1 MMFCRSL
8 KPSQNKFCRPCHK
21 VRPILTLA
29 LSLKERVLR
38 NRHMLSDQEKQE
50 ITAELAH
57 CEFKQS
63 ASIDALK
70 IIQKHRGWV
79 SDEAIRDVAAVLEM
93 SADELDAVATFYS
106 FIFRRPVGRHVILV
120 CDSISCWVMG
130 YNPLLDLLKTKLGIA
145 FGETTGDNRFTL
157 LPISC
162 LGACDR
168 APAMMVD
175 DQLHGP
181 VTVEMITEILDKYE

>member
-1 MMFCRSL
+1 
-8 KPSQNKFCRPCHK
+8 
-21 VRPILTLA
+21 
-29 LSLKERVLR
+29 
-38 NRHMLSDQEKQE
+38 MLSDQEKQE

-79 SDEAIRDVAAVLEM
+79 SDDAIKDVAAMLGM
-93 SADELDAVATFYS
+93 TADELDAVATFYS
-106 FIFRRPVGRHVILV
+106 FVFRRPVGRHVILV

-130 YNPLLDLLKTKLGIA
+130 YNPLLDLLKTKLGIM
-145 FGETTGDNRFTL
+145 FGETTRDDRFTL

-175 DQLHGP
+175 EELYGP
-181 VTVEMITEILDKYE
+181 VSSEMMEGILDKYK

>member
-1 MMFCRSL
+1 MRYNM
-8 KPSQNKFCRPCHK
+8 
-21 VRPILTLA
+21 LT
-29 LSLKERVLR
+29 E
-38 NRHMLSDQEKQE
+38 QEKIE
-50 ITAELAH
+50 INSELAH

-63 ASIDALK
+63 ASIETLK

-106 FIFRRPVGRHVILV
+106 FIFRQPVGRHVILV

-145 FGETTGDNRFTL
+145 FGETTGDKRFTL

-175 DQLHGP
+175 EELYGP
-181 VTVEMITEILDKYE
+181 VTAEMMDEILNKYE

>member
-1 MMFCRSL
+1 M
-8 KPSQNKFCRPCHK
+8 
-21 VRPILTLA
+21 LT
-29 LSLKERVLR
+29 E
-38 NRHMLSDQEKQE
+38 QEKQE
-50 ITAELAH
+50 ITAELTH

-63 ASIDALK
+63 AAVDALK

-79 SDEAIRDVAAVLEM
+79 SDEAINDVAALLDM
-93 SADELDAVATFYS
+93 TPDELDAVATFYS
-106 FIFRRPVGRHVILV
+106 FIFRMPVGRHVILV

-130 YNPLLDLLKTKLGIA
+130 YNPLLDLLKMKLDID
-145 FGETTGDNRFTL
+145 FGETTKDNRFTL

-175 DQLHGP
+175 EELYGP
-181 VTVEMITEILDKYE
+181 VTADMMDEILNKYE

>member
-1 MMFCRSL
+1 
-8 KPSQNKFCRPCHK
+8 
-21 VRPILTLA
+21 
-29 LSLKERVLR
+29 
-38 NRHMLSDQEKQE
+38 MLSYVEKQE
-50 ITAELAH
+50 ISFELRH

-63 ASIDALK
+63 ASVDALK

-79 SDEAIRDVAAVLEM
+79 SDEAIKDVAAMLEM
-93 SADELDAVATFYS
+93 SPDELDAVATFYS
-106 FIFRRPVGRHVILV
+106 FVFRHPVGRHVILV

-130 YNPLLDLLKTKLGIA
+130 CNPLLDLLKAKLEIA

-175 DQLHGP
+175 EELYGP
-181 VTVEMITEILDKYE
+181 VTPELMDKILEKYE